1 MSSFAHR
8 RPSRE
13 ERWVAAYE
21 TLVASL
27 HGGHETSVDEYA
39 NDLSCRQSLEDNRE
53 DPHAKELRHRIQ
65 VADTRLRT
73 ILRPTKRCVHG
84 SYPPSCFWY
93 WGCPP
98 SSPEP
103 ESDLVSLA
111 AL

>member
-13 ERWVAAYE
+13 ERWVAAHE

-53 DPHAKELRHRIQ
+53 DGVPLTVEGG
-65 VADTRLRT
+65 
-73 ILRPTKRCVHG
+73 G
-84 SYPPSCFWY
+84 S
-93 WGCPP
+93 GE
-98 SSPEP
+98 SPC
-103 ESDLVSLA
+103 
-111 AL
+111 